1 MRRRHGAD
9 ASAERLPRARE
20 ALADLSS
27 VLGDRVAR
35 IGLFGP
41 TAQSPPPRL
50 VTSFPARTAECDP
63 LASEPYL
70 CVIIGTVW
78 QRPGWLGECV
88 DGRKGWGARQTI
100 GRGAVLGCEGGVKAA
115 QGGASWSPT
124 DYRKRGCVGMRGG
137 GEAAQGGGRRRS
149 ASQHCI
155 GGQALSG
162 CGGGEH
168 QRTRQ

>member
-88 DGRKGWGARQTI
+88 DGR
-100 GRGAVLGCEGGVKAA
+100 L
-115 QGGASWSPT
+115 ASTCLDVWDSTHPLNVST
-124 DYRKRGCVGMRGG
+124 RLWQNSSTKKYAPDTHM
-137 GEAAQGGGRRRS
+137 S
-149 ASQHCI
+149 A
-155 GGQALSG
+155 
-162 CGGGEH
+162 
-168 QRTRQ
+168 